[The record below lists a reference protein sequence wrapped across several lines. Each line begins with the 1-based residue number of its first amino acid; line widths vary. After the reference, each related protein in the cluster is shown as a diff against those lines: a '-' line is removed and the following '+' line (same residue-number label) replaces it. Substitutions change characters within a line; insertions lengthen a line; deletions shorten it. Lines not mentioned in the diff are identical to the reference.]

1 MGDNNN
7 QATLPGNDP
16 AAHAPDAAAYDK
28 GKGKAVE
35 EMDVSMDEEEEE
47 ESEESD
53 AEAMVEDE
61 DDDGDSNLEPVSTDN
76 IISGGRRTRGKTI
89 DYQEAASKIGADDM
103 DDDDEEDDDEDFKP
117 SDKQ

>member
-1 MGDNNN
+1 MSDNN
-7 QATLPGNDP
+7 QAISPGNDP

-35 EMDVSMDEEEEE
+35 EMDVSMDEEEED

-53 AEAMVEDE
+53 AEIMVEDE
-61 DDDGDSNLEPVSTDN
+61 DDDGDSNLEPVSTEN

-89 DYQEAASKIGADDM
+89 DYQEAASKIDADEM
-103 DDDDEEDDDEDFKP
+103 DDEEDDDEDFKP
-117 SDKQ
+117 SDK

>member
-1 MGDNNN
+1 MSDN
-7 QATLPGNDP
+7 QATFQGNDP

-53 AEAMVEDE
+53 VEIVCAPDPLFQARPLMCF
-61 DDDGDSNLEPVSTDN
+61 SPLL
-76 IISGGRRTRGKTI
+76 
-89 DYQEAASKIGADDM
+89 
-103 DDDDEEDDDEDFKP
+103 
-117 SDKQ
+117 